1 MEWCINYD
9 KKIVFITINRNA
21 GTTLREFLPKCGF
34 KVIEKP
40 SIDKVM
46 NYSFFAIIR
55 DPVDRWISGVNE
67 YICYTGEEVSEI
79 KQLVK
84 DELSNN
90 NFDFDQH
97 TRPQYKSLT
106 MIEEYNLIKLD
117 DNLSGKI
124 NNVINENINFGVL
137 NSVHDRG
144 LDNHHIFCVEMFNVY
159 CKNNEKFYKF
169 YQKDFELYEI
179 AT

>member
-34 KVIEKP
+34 EVVEKP
-40 SIDKVM
+40 FIDKVID
-46 NYSFFAIIR
+46 YSFFAIIR

-67 YICYTGEEVSEI
+67 YICYNDKEVSES
-79 KQLVK
+79 KQFVK
-84 DELSNN
+84 SELSNN
-90 NFDFDQH
+90 NFYFDQH

-106 MIEEYNLIKLD
+106 MIEECNLIKLD
-117 DNLSGKI
+117 DNLSDKI
-124 NNVINENINFGVL
+124 NNVINDNVDFEVINTVY
-137 NSVHDRG
+137 DRG
-144 LDNHHIFCVEMFNVY
+144 VDNHHTFCVKMFNVY
-159 CKNNEKFYKF
+159 CKDNDEFYKL

-179 AT
+179 AI

>member
-67 YICYTGEEVSEI
+67 YICYNGKEVSEI

-106 MIEEYNLIKLD
+106 MI
-117 DNLSGKI
+117 
-124 NNVINENINFGVL
+124 
-137 NSVHDRG
+137 
-144 LDNHHIFCVEMFNVY
+144 
-159 CKNNEKFYKF
+159 
-169 YQKDFELYEI
+169 
-179 AT
+179 

>member
-9 KKIVFITINRNA
+9 KKIVFITINKNA
-21 GTTLREFLPKCGF
+21 GTTLREFLPKYGF
-34 KVIEKP
+34 EIVEKP
-40 SIDKVM
+40 FIDKVID
-46 NYSFFAIIR
+46 YSFFAIIR

-67 YICYTGEEVSEI
+67 YICYNGKEVSES
-79 KQLVK
+79 KQFVK
-84 DELSNN
+84 SELSNN
-90 NFDFDQH
+90 NFYFDQH

-124 NNVINENINFGVL
+124 NNVINDNVDFEVINTVY
-137 NSVHDRG
+137 DRG
-144 LDNHHIFCVEMFNVY
+144 VDNHHTFCVKMFNVY
-159 CKNNEKFYKF
+159 CKGNDEFYKL

-179 AT
+179 AI